1 MIILNTLIISQ
12 FCIHQFS
19 KDIIQK
25 VNKFPEE
32 MMALQIEEEGGREIR
47 EGERGGFSL
56 QLVETFL

>member
-25 VNKFPEE
+25 VNKFHEE
-32 MMALQIEEEGGREIR
+32 MMALQIEEEGGREI
-47 EGERGGFSL
+47 G
-56 QLVETFL
+56 